1 MALPTERPRLLGLRS
16 HGHGCPLL
24 LERACGSLHL
34 GNVEGKRLPLK
45 TLWGQVENQMEQSL
59 RGALGSPRLL
69 HPQGAGQPE
78 HGAEWLPGLASLG
91 PNTHPNQ
98 EGLCRLR
105 GREGC
110 S

>member
-59 RGALGSPRLL
+59 RGALGVTKTPASPGCRAV
-69 HPQGAGQPE
+69 GA
-78 HGAEWLPGLASLG
+78 W
-91 PNTHPNQ
+91 
-98 EGLCRLR
+98 C
-105 GREGC
+105 
-110 S
+110 